1 MEDPLRIPNDNK
13 NNPFKKDN
21 ISMINRKVYSVL
33 LGNDNQ
39 ILEIINH
46 NIDGLTSEEIET
58 IAKSILSKKE
68 LKENKVGNLYLDDY
82 ACILNNNELIFM
94 DNEN

>member
-21 ISMINRKVYSVL
+21 ISMMNRKAYSVL

-46 NIDGLTSEEIET
+46 NIDG
-58 IAKSILSKKE
+58 
-68 LKENKVGNLYLDDY
+68 
-82 ACILNNNELIFM
+82 
-94 DNEN
+94 